1 MKKITALVLT
11 LVMAFSLF
19 TGCSNPVADELTK
32 FVNEDM
38 AVVIENYTAI
48 TEEAALWGTYEEDA
62 QMTDSI
68 NNVLLPLVEENLNIL
83 SKITLETDEVKAL
96 KAQFV
101 EVMNAYKEGFVTIVD
116 GIEAQDEA
124 KMVEGT
130 EIINN
135 GLAILDDYNAN
146 ANALAEANGLEFE
159 E

>member
-11 LVMAFSLF
+11 LVMAFSLL

-48 TEEAALWGTYEEDA
+48 TEEAGLWETYEEDA

-101 EVMNAYKEGFVTIVD
+101 EVMNAYKEAVREKYRFFSFGD
-116 GIEAQDEA
+116 AMLIE
-124 KMVEGT
+124 
-130 EIINN
+130 
-135 GLAILDDYNAN
+135 
-146 ANALAEANGLEFE
+146 
-159 E
+159 